1 MSNKSIEVKNL
12 SKTYNLGN
20 YGFKSLRYNL
30 LSNYIKNMINP
41 NKKIYALYDINL
53 EINKGEAIAIL
64 GKNGTGKSTLLKI
77 ISGLSEQS
85 SGEIIINGKL
95 LPMLHMN
102 AGIQLEASG
111 RENIFFIG
119 SILKA
124 TKKQLVSKIDDI
136 ASFSGLSEFLDTPV
150 KKYSSG
156 MLTKLYFSIM
166 IILDFDILICDEIL
180 AVSDSAFKKKCIKK
194 IIELK
199 KRGKTVIFI
208 SHEEEVIKSVCDQ
221 GFVFTENGKLSEKML
236 LSDAYKLYESEQLNK

>member
-85 SGEIIINGKL
+85 SGEILKL
-95 LPMLHMN
+95 P
-102 AGIQLEASG
+102 Q
-111 RENIFFIG
+111 
-119 SILKA
+119 
-124 TKKQLVSKIDDI
+124 Q
-136 ASFSGLSEFLDTPV
+136 
-150 KKYSSG
+150 
-156 MLTKLYFSIM
+156 
-166 IILDFDILICDEIL
+166 
-180 AVSDSAFKKKCIKK
+180 
-194 IIELK
+194 
-199 KRGKTVIFI
+199 
-208 SHEEEVIKSVCDQ
+208 
-221 GFVFTENGKLSEKML
+221 FTEIAV
-236 LSDAYKLYESEQLNK
+236 D